1 MQVALLRGF
10 WTSAFAEGGDASFGL
25 LVDCHF
31 EVDEEVTVT
40 DIDSGAGMGLPPP
53 CQLSRSESPSLRQ
66 TLNYRS
72 VVSACAC
79 CGTGKIISVETGQRD
94 HVWTFMTDV
103 RDAARTRIGYPDT
116 ERIGR
121 WPCISVLAHAC
132 TSHRHFSFNRGD
144 TATATH
150 LIYNANTDRE

>member
-53 CQLSRSESPSLRQ
+53 CQLS
-66 TLNYRS
+66 
-72 VVSACAC
+72 
-79 CGTGKIISVETGQRD
+79 GQGGFR
-94 HVWTFMTDV
+94 
-103 RDAARTRIGYPDT
+103 
-116 ERIGR
+116 
-121 WPCISVLAHAC
+121 
-132 TSHRHFSFNRGD
+132 
-144 TATATH
+144 
-150 LIYNANTDRE
+150 